1 MVFFVSNMAGSMLQG
16 KPCRK
21 SGRDDSSCWYSA
33 SRGIANTSMGGIV
46 TEGGRED
53 LY

>member
-1 MVFFVSNMAGSMLQG
+1 MAGSMLQG